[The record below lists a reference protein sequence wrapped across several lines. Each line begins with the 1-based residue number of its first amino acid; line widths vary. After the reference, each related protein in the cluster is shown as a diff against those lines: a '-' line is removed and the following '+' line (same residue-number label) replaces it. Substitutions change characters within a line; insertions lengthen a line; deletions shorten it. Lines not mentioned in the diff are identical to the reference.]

1 MTASSMTERGTG
13 RMRRVDE
20 AMKHVLSEAI
30 PELKD
35 PGLGFVTVT
44 GVRTTKDLAHATVWV
59 SVMGRERQQIR
70 TLAALER
77 AGGVLQGRIARELQL
92 RRTPQLTFAYDHAV
106 EHGVRM
112 TKLIDELARDLTDD
126 AGDDLS
132 D

>member
-1 MTASSMTERGTG
+1 MTVFSMSERGTG
-13 RMRRVDE
+13 RMRRVNE
-20 AMKHVLSEAI
+20 AVKQVLSEAI

-59 SVMGRERQQIR
+59 SVMGSERQQQR

-77 AGGVLQGRIARELQL
+77 AGGVLQSRLARELQL
-92 RRTPQLTFAYDHAV
+92 RRTPQLSFAYDHAV
-106 EHGVRM
+106 ERGVRM
-112 TKLIDELARDLTDD
+112 TKLIDELARDLSEDP
-126 AGDDLS
+126 GDDLS